1 MKCSKKKNI
10 NIYKKHNSYFREISI
25 SKFFKFFLPILCDID
40 EVYNPLKNK
49 IYISKLRNYIYDL
62 QTYEK
67 INEDFLITND
77 FIMLNYKTYEIL
89 MLLLFSL
96 LNEKIKI
103 IQKYYLKKSKN
114 IMLQKLRKQI
124 IMIQKLY
131 KQYLSKIYNSNS
143 DKDKINL
150 ILRKYK
156 GNDPMLILLIIK
168 SQNTINNLKKELEN
182 KFNEKME
189 NKNIQNSLSLS
200 PRNVFSEGNSIT
212 QNELIELKTKI
223 NLIKNEYKKLVNSI
237 SSYEIKLNNLIKIIN
252 SNEEIKQILS
262 QNGIEIN

>member
-1 MKCSKKKNI
+1 
-10 NIYKKHNSYFREISI
+10 
-25 SKFFKFFLPILCDID
+25 
-40 EVYNPLKNK
+40 
-49 IYISKLRNYIYDL
+49 
-62 QTYEK
+62 
-67 INEDFLITND
+67 
-77 FIMLNYKTYEIL
+77 
-89 MLLLFSL
+89 
-96 LNEKIKI
+96 
-103 IQKYYLKKSKN
+103 
-114 IMLQKLRKQI
+114 
-124 IMIQKLY
+124 
-131 KQYLSKIYNSNS
+131 
-143 DKDKINL
+143 
-150 ILRKYK
+150 
-156 GNDPMLILLIIK
+156 MLILLIIK